1 MKRLI
6 DDKEATMQRLGEL
19 YGRNAFGEGRFHRCI
34 EELYAPIMSEWKDK
48 LDPDDSET
56 WVLCFVSDTFVNSRI
71 SPAWVTRCECGPY
84 PFTTVHSG
92 LYKYATPVD
101 LSIRY
106 EVQL

>member
-48 LDPDDSET
+48 LDPNDSET
-56 WVLCFVSDTFVNSRI
+56 WVLCFVSDFSPTSRECA
-71 SPAWVTRCECGPY
+71 AWVTRRECGPY
-84 PFTTVHSG
+84 PFTCGFGHEC
-92 LYKYATPVD
+92 KYATPVD
-101 LSIRY
+101 LNIRY
-106 EVQL
+106 KGD